1 MVFLSSFL
9 LLDFISTMVSTTT
22 NVDGQDEAIDQSKPP
37 QDNNRWT
44 EIPTLENP
52 ITAKKNA
59 ECAEY
64 KVIGVAFI
72 ATCRQEMDESVLEA
86 TTCLIKD
93 AREQPDAQDIALASF
108 PEPASPNP
116 DDPEQWHHRYAVS
129 FPVFAKK
136 DPQEYLAD
144 YFSRNILQLE
154 DAAVRIAYVEAIQV
168 L

>member
-1 MVFLSSFL
+1 MIN
-9 LLDFISTMVSTTT
+9 FISTMVSTTK
-22 NVDGQDEAIDQSKPP
+22 DGQGEAINQS
-37 QDNNRWT
+37 NNRWT

-52 ITAKKNA
+52 ITAKKHA

-64 KVIGVAFI
+64 KIIGVAFI

-93 AREQPDAQDIALASF
+93 AREQPEAQDIALASF

-116 DDPEQWHHRYAVS
+116 DDPDQWHHKYAVS

-144 YFSRNILQLE
+144 FFSRNILQLE

-168 L
+168 S